1 MNHETDADPGETP
14 DAIDRLL
21 GRPKHVRSLPGPRP
35 ESFPPAL
42 TAPAPT
48 VEWPSERAPAAEV
61 SLSPNHVYV
70 TVELPG
76 ARKDALDI
84 EATDRT
90 LAIAAPRVGAPVYRL
105 QVELPASV
113 DPTSARVTYRNGILD
128 VTLAR
133 GKQPRGDADA
143 G

>member
-1 MNHETDADPGETP
+1 
-14 DAIDRLL
+14 
-21 GRPKHVRSLPGPRP
+21 
-35 ESFPPAL
+35 
-42 TAPAPT
+42 
-48 VEWPSERAPAAEV
+48 V

-76 ARKDALDI
+76 ARKDALDV